1 MALPLIVKALQA
13 ARSSEEAEEQLHQ
26 LNEATADDDYFPET
40 AAVAAAGRAVLSS
53 MAAFSGADVQLHGC
67 AALHTLLQGNYAAQ
81 KVVFRDASQAVFKA
95 MNGHPDHIEVQLWGA
110 RALKSMLVTNFCAKA
125 DGVRSQAVATV
136 LAAIQQHALAE
147 FEVRSCLITLLYMLC
162 SESGEHGEYTGNTN
176 EASILAVA
184 DADVLSTL
192 IAFEFELE
200 CRMPCTRGRLPDLTR
215 LSGGLMSP
223 QVPVW
228 HDLLAARPSAAAR
241 LGHAHLWFLCKQLCF
256 DAAFGTREQLL
267 KMLRFV
273 TIDDSDDFVGE
284 YEDGDYY
291 SCGYEEDA
299 FEEDQL
305 EPEEPDSSKKGID
318 RRNSALDSYY
328 TLEEYYN
335 ILNDPDSGPME
346 SDLPARHSVDDYEAE
361 EDDDDSV
368 ELTAV
373 VSREERDRAGRKRA
387 IDLDEVPAAKRPC
400 PAELESR
407 VAMARSMC
415 SAQSDA
421 RFREIFKA
429 CHHGCHAHLHLAPAP
444 LSLRPALRVLTLP
457 NPNPDPNS
465 PRSRTTPRIVSR
477 RRSSRNGSGPRASR
491 PTETARCSSR
501 WTRPSTRTLPPARRK
516 RWLQTQR
523 LRRRPS

>member
-1 MALPLIVKALQA
+1 MALPMILKALQA
-13 ARSSEEAEEQLHQ
+13 ARSSEDAEEQLHQ

-40 AAVAAAGRAVLSS
+40 AVAAAAVRTVLSS

-67 AALHTLLQGNYAAQ
+67 AALHTLLQDKYAAQ

-95 MNGHPDHIEVQLWGA
+95 MTKHPDHVDVQLWGA
-110 RALKSMLVTNFCAKA
+110 RALKSMLVTTFCAKA
-125 DGVRSQAVATV
+125 DDVRSQAVATV

-147 FEVRSCLITLLYMLC
+147 FEVRGCLIDLLYMLC
-162 SESGEHGEYTGNTN
+162 SECDQGGECSGNTN

-192 IAFEFELE
+192 MDFEFELE
-200 CRMPCTRGRLPDLTR
+200 CHMPHTVAGPRVTRPARL
-215 LSGGLMSP
+215 

-228 HDLLAARPSAAAR
+228 HDLLAVRPSAASR

-256 DAAFGTREQLL
+256 NVAFGTREQLL
-267 KMLRFV
+267 KMLRFA
-273 TIDDSDDFVGE
+273 TIDSSDDFVGE
-284 YEDGDYY
+284 YGEADDY
-291 SCGYEEDA
+291 SRGYEEEG

-305 EPEEPDSSKKGID
+305 IPEEPDSA
-318 RRNSALDSYY
+318 NSPPNPFQPHCALDSYY
-328 TLEEYYN
+328 THEEYKA
-335 ILNDPDSGPME
+335 IREDPDTGAME
-346 SDLPARHSVDDYEAE
+346 LDAPVHSVDDYEAE
-361 EDDDDSV
+361 EDEDDSV

-400 PAELESR
+400 PAELETR

-429 CHHGCHAHLHLAPAP
+429 RQHRGHARLHLSPALLNRRPAP
-444 LSLRPALRVLTLP
+444 RAQPAF
-457 NPNPDPNS
+457 S
-465 PRSRTTPRIVSR
+465 P
-477 RRSSRNGSGPRASR
+477 
-491 PTETARCSSR
+491 
-501 WTRPSTRTLPPARRK
+501 
-516 RWLQTQR
+516 
-523 LRRRPS
+523 